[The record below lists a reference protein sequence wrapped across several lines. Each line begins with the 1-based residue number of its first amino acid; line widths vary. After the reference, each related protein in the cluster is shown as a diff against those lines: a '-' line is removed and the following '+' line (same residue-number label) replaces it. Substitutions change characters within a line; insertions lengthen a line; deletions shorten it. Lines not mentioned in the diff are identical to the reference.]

1 MDTFGILIAV
11 TIIGGLIMGAVYLSA
26 RWWAQLPI
34 PLPETP
40 SPDKPNLEA
49 ITSPVVIAP
58 VGGGNL
64 IVNGPARQLFGLNGD
79 APNLER
85 MARVAQP
92 QDTFFDLFQTAGQ
105 ATLTINNRLMEATS
119 VFISQAQQFV
129 ITLRDQGQL
138 TSLRGDHRST
148 QAMTALAEIGRA
160 FSTNIDLDAT
170 LNAVLETASHI
181 VQFDLA
187 EINLWDSEAQLLRP
201 RARTGD
207 RPAVIMLE
215 QRIQSYT
222 LEEGFTGWLARHKRP
237 LLISDLTTYTE
248 VKPKFD
254 RQDIPVRSLVGVPL
268 LFGKND
274 ELVGTVELAS
284 FQPNAYNEQDLVL
297 IATIATQAAI
307 AIRNAQRYTQQET
320 RIAELSGLA
329 QIAQTA
335 ATLSDTHELYASLVD
350 RIAKLMSVQFCGFL
364 LYDETA
370 RALVSQPPFR
380 GIPEAFRERYRI
392 AAPADSQAAKI
403 WRDTDYWY
411 TDDMRTD
418 PRIRDIGLD
427 ELAQTL
433 GMAGSLIVPLIVGGN
448 RFGMLQVANKL
459 NQASFSDEDARLL
472 RTLAGQAAVL
482 IDNARLVREA
492 NTRVQ
497 RSDALRQISEITGS
511 ARSLTEIYHEVLNRV
526 AGLIGADLGIV
537 LLLDEAR
544 GELAPQPGSEYG
556 LTTAEA
562 EYTRLR
568 SDLPDFKLSTT
579 LTRRAFYTWRAS
591 RDRRMTSQYRQ
602 MVERYH
608 LESVIAVP
616 LIVQDRSI
624 GEMWWGSHRE
634 RRFARTD
641 VQLLATIA
649 AQVASAI
656 DRTRLAS
663 VTDETLRRRVEQ
675 LTALTRVGREL
686 NQTLELGH
694 ILQLVYD
701 EAVRATQADCG
712 SIVLL
717 DLEAATPVAQI
728 RLGDHSGAT
737 ELNLIEHDVAFSG
750 NSYIIPDLS
759 APTALDQITPADPGV
774 TLAEP
779 GHAGIRS
786 LLVVPINYQGTTV
799 GIIELHSARVNA
811 FERPMLDF
819 SLAVAAQA
827 AIAAGNAQR
836 YEEQIRRGEL
846 LRRRADQLSQ
856 LLQISR
862 SVRSDKP
869 LATNLESIAFGVQ
882 EAVGFNVVLIS
893 LLDAATNLLHRTA
906 SAGLPLADFERLKQ
920 KPGRLDDIST
930 AMQPRFRISQSYFVP
945 HDLTPLEILR
955 LEVVIGPRPEP
966 SQPGEWH
973 PADFLFVPL
982 LGSGGQ
988 TIGMMTVDDPR
999 NGKVPDYGTIE
1010 TLEIFANQAALA
1022 IENARLYQA
1031 AESRTAELSHSLA
1044 ELQKSYRDLDAV
1056 SRALSRKEQELG
1068 NLIEHTELRARRL
1081 LALHRIASA
1090 TAEARTE
1097 EDLLQRAVRSTIV
1110 EMNVDVCV
1118 IALVNAGTVLQITA
1132 QATVTDLNIDL
1143 NAYLGLHNPLSHIL
1157 ATHSPLLARNLHGWS
1172 DSRLVQSL
1180 QLSSFGGV
1188 PIAIAHTLSGA
1199 LLVGNQSDHAPFN
1212 NEDIDLLTILGGQ
1225 LGAGLENIRLFNEVQ
1240 HRLAENTHLFTEAQA
1255 LQEFSNSV
1263 FESLQQGLIVLD
1275 TNGKVL
1281 SINGWIRQTFG
1292 WADTLIGQN
1301 LFDFRSFY
1309 RDAGLADAV
1318 IRAVVYDQP
1327 IERFIM
1333 RETAPDGAII
1343 VSNFYGYP
1351 LRRESVVSGVVL
1363 LVEDITAR
1371 AQLEADVR
1379 ERAIQLQALTEASRV
1394 VSSALREENVI
1405 ALVLD
1410 QIGLVVPYDSATLWL
1425 REDNF
1430 LRVVNAHGF
1439 ENDSAQLGLVVQV
1452 EDSRLFKEMGD
1463 TGKAVLVPDVRTDER
1478 FPAGII
1484 SHTRSWLGAP
1494 LISKGKGLGLLALD
1508 KAEAGFYTQNHADLA
1523 VAFANQ
1529 VAVALENAQ
1538 LFEQSVQRALE
1549 LNERTQRLV
1558 LLNRVSS
1565 QLNTTLDVH
1574 RIVEIAVQEISNALG
1589 LAQVIAILH
1598 EFEGRLGQ
1606 FIAAYPQIHD
1616 TIQPIRLGDD
1626 PVTQRLYETKAPILI
1641 DEVALSELIEPA
1653 QRRRLVNADIKS
1665 MVIVPLLAGGNLLG
1679 HVIAERAANQIRF
1692 TLGEIELAQTIAN
1705 QMASA
1710 VQNARLFDETQ
1721 RLFVE
1726 SQQRSAELSTL
1737 YDLGVSAAQV
1747 LDPARLVD
1755 ITLENVQRLI
1765 QNDTVALARLTE
1777 SQELIADAVEAGERV
1792 PTFPIPRTG
1801 TSFSEYILNSGRSIF
1816 IRDATVEKMPVAGY
1830 DRGDKPRSYV
1840 GVPLTVRGATLG
1852 AIIVQSYTPNQFT
1865 ENHLQVLT
1873 QVANLMAVAFENA
1886 RLFSAAQHYAAS
1898 LEDRVAERTV
1908 ALEKERDRVETLFR
1922 ITSELSASLDL
1933 DRVLTR
1939 ALSLVN
1945 DVIGGSSGGLYLL
1958 DPQSDRLIHR
1968 AALESPAPLP
1978 PGGQPAPFKRGEGLV
1993 GWVIKN
1999 QQPVI
2004 VADLSHDERWIK
2016 RPLDERHQSA
2026 ICVPLLSSED
2036 CLGAMIFFSNTTDV
2050 FSEDQMRL
2058 VVAAANQVTSAI
2070 NNAELY
2076 RLIRDQ
2082 AERLGGM
2089 LRANQVEASKS
2100 RAILESVADGVLVT
2114 DFNGKIT
2121 LFNATAERI
2130 LRLNR
2135 DDILGRPVRDFM
2147 GLYGARARTLIDTI
2161 ERWNNDASSYHVGE
2175 YITERLNLDAKR
2187 IVSVI
2192 LAPVTSTDEFL
2203 GTVSIFRDI
2212 TREVEV
2218 DRLKTEFV
2226 TTVSHELRT
2235 PITPIKGYTDILLM
2249 GMAGPLSPDQYRA
2262 IELIKTNA
2270 DRLKDLVEDL
2280 LDISKIESGGVELQL
2295 EPVAF
2300 GPIFDTV
2307 AAHLR
2312 SRSLAQNKPMT
2323 VRVDI
2328 AARTPAALG
2337 DPQRLTQ
2344 VITNLADNAFTY
2356 THAGGSITLSARPDG
2371 DTLLVSVKDSGIGI
2385 TPEDLGRIFE
2395 RFYRG
2400 EDPLV
2405 MASAGTGLG
2414 LSIVQRLVEMHGG
2427 TLWVESEGLGHGSAF
2442 FVRLKLAPP
2451 LAEAAREAVR
2461 GS

>member
-11 TIIGGLIMGAVYLSA
+11 TIVGGLVMGAVYWVA
-26 RWWAQLPI
+26 RWWSKI
-34 PLPETP
+34 PVPAPETTP
-40 SPDKPNLEA
+40 PTGTTLESV
-49 ITSPVVIAP
+49 TDPVVIAQ
-58 VGGGNL
+58 VGGGNVV
-64 IVNGPARQLFGLNGD
+64 VNTHARQLFGLNGD
-79 APNLER
+79 TPNLER

-92 QDTFFDLFQTAGQ
+92 QDAFFDLFQAPGQ
-105 ATLTINNRLMEATS
+105 TTLTINNHPIEATS

-129 ITLRDQGQL
+129 VTLRDHDQL
-138 TSLRGDHRST
+138 TTLRGDRRSA
-148 QAMTALAEIGRA
+148 QAMTALAEVGRA
-160 FSTNIDLDAT
+160 LSTSTDLEVT
-170 LNAVLETASHI
+170 LNSVLETAGHI
-181 VQFDLA
+181 VQYDVG
-187 EINLWDSEAQLLRP
+187 EINLWDSDAQVLRP

-207 RPAVIMLE
+207 RPTVITLD
-215 QRIQSYT
+215 QTIQFYT
-222 LEEGFTGWLARHKRP
+222 IDEGVTGWLAQNKRP
-237 LLISDLTTYTE
+237 LLISDLSSYTE
-248 VKPKFD
+248 VKTKFN
-254 RQDIPVRSLVGVPL
+254 RQDIPVMSLVGVPL
-268 LFGKND
+268 LFGKDD
-274 ELVGTVELAS
+274 ELVGTIELAS
-284 FQPNAYNEQDLVL
+284 FRVNAFSEQDLVL
-297 IATIATQAAI
+297 IATIGTQAAI

-329 QIAQTA
+329 QVAQTA
-335 ATLSDTHELYASLVD
+335 TTLSDTRELYASLVD

-364 LYDETA
+364 LYDDSE
-370 RALVSQPPFR
+370 RALISQPPFR

-392 AAPADSQAAKI
+392 PTPPDSPAARI
-403 WRDTDYWY
+403 WRDTEYWY

-418 PRIRDIGLD
+418 PRIREFGLD
-427 ELAQTL
+427 ELAQAL

-448 RFGMLQVANKL
+448 RLGVVQVANKL
-459 NQASFSDEDARLL
+459 TQSSFSDEDARLL

-482 IDNARLVREA
+482 IDNARLVRETDA
-492 NTRVQ
+492 RAQ
-497 RSDALRQISEITGS
+497 RSEALRQISEITGS
-511 ARSLTEIYHEVLNRV
+511 ARSLTEIYQEVMSRI
-526 AGLIGADLGIV
+526 ARLISADLGII
-537 LLLDEAR
+537 LLLDETK

-556 LTTAEA
+556 LPPEDAQ
-562 EYTRLR
+562 YTRLR
-568 SDLPDFKLSTT
+568 IDEPDFKLSTT
-579 LTRRAFYTWRAS
+579 TTRRTFYTWRAS
-591 RDRRMTSQYRQ
+591 RDRRMTPQYRQ
-602 MVERYH
+602 MIERFN

-616 LIVQDRSI
+616 FIIQDRSI
-624 GEMWWGSHRE
+624 GEMWWGSHRV

-649 AQVASAI
+649 AQLASAI

-663 VTDETLRRRVEQ
+663 NTDETLRRRVEQ

-686 NQTLELGH
+686 NQTLELEH
-694 ILQLVYD
+694 ILKLVYD
-701 EAVRATQADCG
+701 EAVRATRADCG
-712 SIVLL
+712 TILLL
-717 DLEAATPVAQI
+717 DLEAPTPTAQI
-728 RLGDHSGAT
+728 RLGDNSGT
-737 ELNLIEHDVAFSG
+737 TQLNLIEHDVALSG
-750 NSYIIPDLS
+750 GSYIIPDLTAS
-759 APTALDQITPADPGV
+759 GALDRLLPASPGV
-774 TLAEP
+774 TLAPP
-779 GHAGIRS
+779 GHNEVRS

-799 GIIELHSARVNA
+799 GIIELHSNRLNA

-827 AIAAGNAQR
+827 AIAVGNAQR

-869 LATNLESIAFGVQ
+869 LATNLEAIAFGVQ

-893 LLDAATNLLHRTA
+893 VLDPATNLLHRTA
-906 SAGLPLADFERLKQ
+906 CAGLPLADFEHLKQ
-920 KPGRLDDIST
+920 NPGRLDDISP
-930 AMQPRFRISQSYFVP
+930 AMQPQFRISQSYFVP
-945 HDLTPLEILR
+945 HDLAPQEILN
-955 LEVVIGPRPEP
+955 LEAGIVPRAQPT
-966 SQPGEWH
+966 QPGEWH
-973 PADFLFVPL
+973 QDDFLFVPL

-999 NGKVPDYGTIE
+999 NGRVPDFNTIE

-1022 IENARLYQA
+1022 IENARLYQS

-1044 ELQKSYRDLDAV
+1044 ELQKSYRDLDAI
-1056 SRALSRKEQELG
+1056 SRTLSRKEQELSS
-1068 NLIEHTELRARRL
+1068 LIEQTELRARRL

-1118 IALVNAGTVLQITA
+1118 IALVNEGTILQVTA
-1132 QATVTDLNIDL
+1132 QATVTDLDVDL
-1143 NAYLGLHNPLSHIL
+1143 NAYLGLHNPLSHIISI
-1157 ATHSPLLARNLHGWS
+1157 HSPLLARDLHGWS
-1172 DSRLVQSL
+1172 DSRLVQTL
-1180 QLSSFGGV
+1180 QLSSFCGV
-1188 PIAIAHTLSGA
+1188 PIYISNALSGA
-1199 LLVGNQSDHAPFN
+1199 LLVGNQGANAPFN
-1212 NEDIDLLTILGGQ
+1212 NEDIDLLTILSGQ
-1225 LGAGLENIRLFNEVQ
+1225 IGTGLENMRLFKEVQ
-1240 HRLAENTHLFTEAQA
+1240 HRLSENTRLFTEARE

-1275 TNGKVL
+1275 TNSKVL

-1292 WADTLIGQN
+1292 WTEALVGQN
-1301 LFDFRSFY
+1301 LFEFRSIY
-1309 RDAGLADAV
+1309 RDLGLADAV
-1318 IRAVVYDQP
+1318 IQAVIYDRP
-1327 IERFIM
+1327 IERVVV
-1333 RETAPDGAII
+1333 RESTPDGSLV

-1351 LRRESVVSGVVL
+1351 LRRDQTVTGVVL
-1363 LVEDITAR
+1363 LVEDTTAR

-1379 ERAIQLQALTEASRV
+1379 ERATQLQALTEASRV

-1410 QIGLVVPYDSATLWL
+1410 QIGRVVPYDSATLWL
-1425 REDNF
+1425 REDDF
-1430 LRVVNAHGF
+1430 LRVVSARGF
-1439 ENDSAQLGLVVQV
+1439 EDDSAQLGLVVQI
-1452 EDSRLFKEMGD
+1452 EDSRLFKEMGN
-1463 TGKAVLVPDVRTDER
+1463 TGKAVIVPDVRTDER

-1484 SHTRSWLGAP
+1484 SRTRSWLGAP

-1508 KAEAGFYTQNHADLA
+1508 KTENGFYSANHADLA

-1549 LNERTQRLV
+1549 LNERTQRLM
-1558 LLNRVSS
+1558 LLNRVSGE
-1565 QLNTTLDVH
+1565 LNTTLDVN
-1574 RIVEIAVQEISNALG
+1574 RIVEIAVQEISSSLG
-1589 LAQVIAILH
+1589 LAQVLAILH
-1598 EFEGRLGQ
+1598 EIDGRIGQ
-1606 FIAAYPQIHD
+1606 FIAAYPEINE
-1616 TIQPIRLGDD
+1616 TVPPITLADD
-1626 PVTQRLYETKAPILI
+1626 PVTQRLYETKAPIVIDDVAVSDLI
-1641 DEVALSELIEPA
+1641 APA
-1653 QRRRLVNADIKS
+1653 QRLQLVNQDVKS
-1665 MVIVPLLAGGNLLG
+1665 MIIVPLLAGGNLLG
-1679 HVIAERAANQIRF
+1679 HVIARRSADQLRF
-1692 TLGEIELAQTIAN
+1692 ALSEIELAQTIAN
-1705 QMASA
+1705 QTASA
-1710 VQNARLFDETQ
+1710 VQNAQLFDETQ

-1726 SQQRSAELSTL
+1726 SQQRSTELSTL
-1737 YDLGVSAAQV
+1737 YDLSVSASQV

-1755 ITLENVQRLI
+1755 ITLDNVQRLM
-1765 QNDTVALARLTE
+1765 QNDTVALVRLTE
-1777 SQELIADAVEAGERV
+1777 NNELIADAIEAGERV
-1792 PTFPIPRTG
+1792 PSFPTPRTG
-1801 TSFSEYILNSGRSIF
+1801 SSFSEYILNSGRSIF
-1816 IRDATVEKMPVAGY
+1816 VRDANLEQLPVPGY
-1830 DRGDKPRSYV
+1830 DRGDKPRAYV
-1840 GVPLTVRGATLG
+1840 GVPMMVRGTTIG
-1852 AIIVQSYTPNQFT
+1852 ALLVQSYTPNQFT
-1865 ENHLQVLT
+1865 ENHLRVLT
-1873 QVANLMAVAFENA
+1873 QVANLTTVAFENA
-1886 RLFSAAQHYAAS
+1886 RLFGAAQNYAAS
-1898 LEDRVAERTV
+1898 LEDRVAERTI

-1945 DVIGGSSGGLYLL
+1945 DVIGGSSGGLFLL

-2004 VADLSHDERWIK
+2004 VSDLSQDERWIK
-2016 RPLDERHQSA
+2016 RPLDERHKSA

-2036 CLGAMIFFSNTTDV
+2036 CLGAMIFFSDTTNV
-2050 FSEDQMRL
+2050 FVDDQMRL

-2130 LRLNR
+2130 LQLDR
-2135 DDILGRPVRDFM
+2135 DDVLGRPVRDFM
-2147 GLYGARARTLIDTI
+2147 GLYGNRARTLIETI

-2175 YITERLNLDAKR
+2175 YITERLNLDDKR

-2192 LAPVTSTDEFL
+2192 LAPVTSIDEFL

-2235 PITPIKGYTDILLM
+2235 PITPIKGYADILLM
-2249 GMAGPLSPDQYRA
+2249 GMAGPLSPDQQRA

-2280 LDISKIESGGVELQL
+2280 LDISKIESGGVELELAPVPVNGLVADVVAQL
-2295 EPVAF
+2295 E
-2300 GPIFDTV
+2300 
-2307 AAHLR
+2307 
-2312 SRSLAQNKPMT
+2312 SRSTTENKPMT
-2323 VRVDI
+2323 VIVNVPAD
-2328 AARTPAALG
+2328 TPPALG
-2337 DPQRLTQ
+2337 DRQRLSQ
-2344 VITNLADNAFTY
+2344 VISNLADNAFTY
-2356 THAGGSITLSARPDG
+2356 TPAGGSITISAHSEG
-2371 DTLLVSVKDSGIGI
+2371 DTLLISVEDNGIGI
-2385 TPEDLGRIFE
+2385 SPQELGRIFE

-2405 MASAGTGLG
+2405 MASSGTGLG

-2427 TLWVESEGLGHGSAF
+2427 TLWVESEGLGHGSTF
-2442 FVRLKLAPP
+2442 FVRLKLAPAP
-2451 LAEAAREAVR
+2451 AETTLEAVR
-2461 GS
+2461 